1 MLRDLKESFR
11 KQGHVMNSVFSR
23 VRSNTII
30 GHLHF
35 SLRDGKIN
43 KGLEL

>member
-1 MLRDLKESFR
+1 MWRDSKESFR
-11 KQGHVMNSVFSR
+11 KQGHVLNSMLSR
-23 VRSNTII
+23 SKSNTII

-35 SLRDGKIN
+35 SSRDGKIN